1 MQRFGC
7 PGFQTAGVCAGL
19 KKDGA
24 CDLGLI
30 FAETPASAA
39 GVFTRNR
46 VQAAP
51 VQLSR
56 RRAAAGTCRALVVN
70 SKNANC
76 CTGAQGMTDALA
88 LTAMV
93 ARALQVDEE
102 LVLTASTGVI
112 GAPMPMDRLGAAVPS
127 LVRSL
132 AAEDVSSLAQSI
144 MTTDKVPKAERRQV
158 AVDGRTLTLVGV
170 AKGAGMIRPDMA
182 TMLCFVM
189 SDIQAAPADLRAA
202 LSQAVDRSFNRIS
215 IDGDTSTNDTCLLMA
230 SGVSG
235 LRIDSRGVRDAFQSA
250 LDELLAELA
259 RQLVADGEGV
269 TKVVTVNV
277 RGAVSNADAGRVADV
292 VAHSPLV
299 KTAFFGQDANWGRIL
314 AAAGRSGV
322 LFDPERAALFFDD
335 VQMVEGGIGLGAEAE
350 RDATAV
356 LHKEAFTVTLD
367 LGAGPGRATLLTCDF
382 SLDYVKINADY
393 RS

>member
-30 FAETPASAA
+30 FAETPASVA

-76 CTGAQGMTDALA
+76 CTGIQGMTDALA

-93 ARALQVDEE
+93 ARELQVDEE

-132 AAEDVSSLAQSI
+132 AAGDVSSLAQSI

-158 AVDGRTLTLVGV
+158 TVDGRMLTLVGV

-202 LSQAVDRSFNRIS
+202 LNQAVDRSFNRIS

-235 LRIDSRGVRDAFQSA
+235 LRIDSQGVRVAFQSA

-322 LFDPERAALFFDD
+322 LFDPERASLFFDD

-356 LHKEAFTVTLD
+356 LRKEAFTVTLD